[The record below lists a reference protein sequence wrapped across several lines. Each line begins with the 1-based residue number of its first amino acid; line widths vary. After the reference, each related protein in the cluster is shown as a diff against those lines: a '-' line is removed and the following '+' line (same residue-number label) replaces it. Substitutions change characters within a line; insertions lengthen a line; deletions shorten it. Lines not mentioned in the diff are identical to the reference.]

1 MLMWK
6 QAARMTDV
14 GIEGVR
20 EELKKNW
27 NAKLKFGIPKFELS
41 ICVTVKKQ
49 EIK

>member
-1 MLMWK
+1 MWK

-20 EELKKNW
+20 EELKMP
-27 NAKLKFGIPKFELS
+27 GIPKFELS